1 MRGRAGVLA
10 DIWPSI
16 VATVLA
22 AVGGFVSLGTLGLV
36 LYGAA
41 SPVLLRLFPPLDAW
55 DQTLVWPLLIA
66 VPIVWS
72 PVFVVAGLL
81 NRRWRLAGWRRAMRI
96 AAYVVLVWSAAVA
109 SWSALLSLNR
119 DVWI

>member
-1 MRGRAGVLA
+1 MRGRAAVFA

-41 SPVLLRLFPPLDAW
+41 SPVLIRLFPPLDAW
-55 DQTLVWPLLIA
+55 DQSLVWPLLIA

-81 NRRWRLAGWRRAMRI
+81 NRRWRFAGWRRALRI

-119 DVWI
+119 DVWT